1 MPRGADA
8 AHTLGPAPSASA
20 AGARRTGLQ
29 QRRLTPPGPC
39 VPRGRSAAGRGR
51 WSSSRHISHG
61 RPREPPTGSRR
72 NKNSQ
77 ASISEPRGRPG
88 GTGGGGRVGR
98 TPGGATPAPTP
109 RLVTLSAVP
118 VTTDT
123 GRRRGVCAAR
133 GAGVAASATSAQS
146 PTQGAAGPGGRG
158 QREVG
163 GVPRARGSPGRH
175 ARQSHSETRDP
186 PQVAHGS
193 SPAEAVDGSPGVT
206 GKGPPLPGAVGTLT
220 RVSRRGWS
228 DGRTAGHEAHAA
240 QSGGGAVG
248 TGSGVG
254 TVRAT
259 RPPVSLPCAGGSKLS
274 GRADGVSVP
283 APATDRA

>member
-1 MPRGADA
+1 M
-8 AHTLGPAPSASA
+8 
-20 AGARRTGLQ
+20 
-29 QRRLTPPGPC
+29 
-39 VPRGRSAAGRGR
+39 
-51 WSSSRHISHG
+51 
-61 RPREPPTGSRR
+61 
-72 NKNSQ
+72 
-77 ASISEPRGRPG
+77 
-88 GTGGGGRVGR
+88 
-98 TPGGATPAPTP
+98 
-109 RLVTLSAVP
+109 
-118 VTTDT
+118 
-123 GRRRGVCAAR
+123 
-133 GAGVAASATSAQS
+133 AASATSAQS

-158 QREVG
+158 HREVR
-163 GVPRARGSPGRH
+163 GVPCARGSPGRH

-248 TGSGVG
+248 TGSRVG
-254 TVRAT
+254 AVRAT
-259 RPPVSLPCAGGSKLS
+259 RPPVSPPCAGGSKLS

-283 APATDRA
+283 ARATDRACPGAGSGGRAGAPPSGPASSSRAASAAPRAAAVPADGAR